1 MKQKVDEIE
10 KKIYSLFSNI
20 TSTIGYSDVHGKI
33 IAMLLVEDKPV
44 SLQEL
49 SRKTNYSLA
58 SISLAIDLLEFFGV
72 VKKIKKSGDRKVYVR
87 LDGDLLNALRDA
99 ILIKVQKAVRESLNE
114 LEKYKSIKDRKVRRV
129 VKKLEKETR
138 RLERYINKL
147 ADVKIPK

>member
-1 MKQKVDEIE
+1 MKQKIDEIE

-33 IAMLLVEDKPV
+33 IATLLVEDKPV

-72 VKKIKKSGDRKVYVR
+72 VKKIRKSGDRKVYVR

-99 ILIKVQKAVRESLNE
+99 ILIKVQKVVRESLNE

-129 VKKLEKETR
+129 VKKLEKEIR